1 MRLTVP
7 STEIVPTSILRAFVL
22 GILIATLMVPASTLQ
37 VLAQEKQKPEKPL
50 EADTQAAIVVDVPL
64 VNVDV
69 VVTDNRG
76 TFITGLQKGNFRVL
90 EDGVPQTI
98 TNFAPTEAP
107 ITIVMVVEFS
117 RLAYGYFA
125 YQTTDWA
132 YGFLNQLKKDDWVA
146 LVTFDLKSRIE
157 VDFTRNKFEVQQK
170 LNRLYFPSF
179 TEASLFGAVVDTL
192 EQMKDVK
199 GKKAMLILASGF
211 DTGLGKYT
219 LDDALKACRQTDVTI
234 FSIGVGRDL
243 IERYGLESV
252 TYLQAQNQLGSFARY
267 TGGRAWFPRFQGE
280 LPSIFQDVAAHL
292 RSQYSV
298 GYVPSNQ
305 KRDGKVRKIKVEL
318 VDENGNPLVVIDQN
332 KKKVKYQVYAREGYQ
347 APKGG
352 VGD

>member
-1 MRLTVP
+1 MRPTFAF
-7 STEIVPTSILRAFVL
+7 TKIVSVSFLRTFVL
-22 GILIATLMVPASTLQ
+22 GILIATLMVPVGALQ
-37 VLAQEKQKPEKPL
+37 ALAQEKQQKPL
-50 EADTQAAIVVDVPL
+50 EPDTQAAIVVDVPL

-76 TFITGLQKGNFRVL
+76 TFITGLQKSNFRVL
-90 EDGVPQTI
+90 EDGVPQSV
-98 TNFAPTEAP
+98 TNFAPTDAP

-125 YQTTDWA
+125 YQTTEWA
-132 YGFLNQLKKDDWVA
+132 YGFLNQLKKEDWVA

-157 VDFTRNKFEVQQK
+157 VDFTRNKHEVQQQ
-170 LNRLYFPSF
+170 LNRMYFPSF
-179 TEASLFGAVVDTL
+179 SEASLFGAVVDTL

-234 FSIGVGRDL
+234 FSVGVGRDF
-243 IERYGLESV
+243 IERYGLDNV
-252 TYLQAQNQLGSFARY
+252 NYLQAQNQMGAFARF

-280 LPSIFQDVAAHL
+280 LPGIFQDVGGHL
-292 RSQYSV
+292 RSQYSL
-298 GYVPSNQ
+298 GYVPANQ
-305 KRDGKVRKIKVEL
+305 KRDGKLRKIKVEL
-318 VDENGNPLVVIDQN
+318 VDENGSPLVVIDQN
-332 KKKVKYQVYAREGYQ
+332 KKKVKYQVYAREGYVV
-347 APKGG
+347 PKAG